1 MSLLGC
7 GPSQLNLLGLQH
19 VHFMFFEDHNPHAC
33 KAKHILTNPSERW
46 GEVEIVHGHGS
57 KKII

>member
-7 GPSQLNLLGLQH
+7 GPSPLNLLGLQH

-33 KAKHILTNPSERW
+33 KAKHILTK
-46 GEVEIVHGHGS
+46 IVYVLMRECMYIVLLGIG
-57 KKII
+57 IR